1 MRKKLSVFFVIML
14 LVVLFTLPQVSI
26 ALPKTHPCTLKPS
39 PPGHYPKVSV
49 KKINEKLTAIYGS
62 SSTIPANIDLSN
74 GEPPVGDQGQQGS
87 CVAWATGY
95 YYKSYQEGKDHGWD
109 LTTPDH
115 QFSPAFI
122 YNQINGGSD
131 NGSTISDAMK
141 LIRREGC
148 DTLSEFPY
156 NDQDYTTQ
164 PTDTQ
169 LQEALP
175 YRSVSYAEFFSGQG
189 NANIDELKKYLATG
203 DTIVFAIPVYSNFM
217 YAPDDPNYVV
227 GTKKKGRYFGGH
239 AIQCVGYND
248 TLQAFKIIN
257 SWGTGWG
264 YNGFTNVSYDFI
276 QQYAWEAWCMTDA
289 TDDSTDGFSINASP
303 NDFTLEPNSSGSSTI
318 SIEQTGSFNSS
329 ISLSTSNVPTGVSV
343 SFSPTAIMP
352 YETSTMTVNVSSS
365 ATAGD
370 YTFTVIG
377 DSGSISN
384 KTLIVLHISNVAKP
398 AAPTNLTATPG
409 KGKKS
414 IDLSWTASTSNVSGY
429 YIYMGTSPG
438 SESSTPVNSSPI
450 TGTSYTVRGLQS
462 GVTYYFVVRAVDA
475 KQNLSDPSNEA
486 SAKAK

>member
-1 MRKKLSVFFVIML
+1 MKKYLSLCIILL
-14 LVVLFTLPQVSI
+14 LVVLFAAPQISI
-26 ALPKTHPCTLKPS
+26 ALPKTHPCMLRPS

-49 KKINEKLTAIYGS
+49 KKVDEKLTVIYGS
-62 SSTIPANIDLSN
+62 SAVIPSNVDLSN

-95 YYKSYQEGKDHGWD
+95 YYKTYQEGKDHGWD
-109 LTTPDH
+109 LTTIDH

-131 NGSTISDAMK
+131 SGSTISDAMK
-141 LIRREGC
+141 LIREKGC
-148 DTLSEFPY
+148 DTLYEFPY
-156 NDQDYTTQ
+156 NDQDYITQ
-164 PTDTQ
+164 PTETQ

-175 YRSVSYAEFFSGQG
+175 YRSINYAEFFSGQG

-248 TLQAFKIIN
+248 SLQAFKIIN
-257 SWGTGWG
+257 SWGTDWG

-289 TDDSTDGFSINASP
+289 TDDSTNGFSVSASP
-303 NDFTLEPNSSGSSTI
+303 NQFTLSPNSSGSSTI

-329 ISLSTSNVPTGVSV
+329 VSLSTANVPVGVSV
-343 SFSPTAIMP
+343 SFSPVSIMP
-352 YETSTMTVNVSSS
+352 YKTSTMTINVSNS
-365 ATAGD
+365 ATVGD
-370 YTFTVIG
+370 YTFTVVG
-377 DSGSISN
+377 NSGSLNGQTSV
-384 KTLIVLHISNVAKP
+384 VLHILTAVKP
-398 AAPTNLTATPG
+398 TAPTNLTAVTG
-409 KGKKS
+409 KGKGS
-414 IDLSWTASTSNVSGY
+414 IDLSWAASIDSVTGY
-429 YIYMGTSPG
+429 YIYMSTSPAG
-438 SESSTPVNSSPI
+438 ESSIPINSSP
-450 TGTSYTVRGLQS
+450 TTKTSYTMRGLQS
-462 GVTYYFVVRAVDA
+462 GVTYYFVVRAVDS

>member
-1 MRKKLSVFFVIML
+1 MKKYLIVGA
-14 LVVLFTLPQVSI
+14 VVLLFVMLFALPQMSI
-26 ALPKTHPCTLKPS
+26 AVPKTHPCTLKPS

-49 KKINEKLTAIYGS
+49 RKVNEKLTAIYGS
-62 SSTIPANIDLSN
+62 STAIPSNVDLSN

-95 YYKSYQEGKDHGWD
+95 YYKTYQEGKDHNWD

-131 NGSTISDAMK
+131 SGSTISDAMK
-141 LIRREGC
+141 LLRKEGC

-164 PTDTQ
+164 PTSTQ

-248 TLQAFKIIN
+248 SLQAFKIIN

-276 QQYAWEAWCMTDA
+276 KQYAWEAWCMTDA
-289 TDDSTDGFSINASP
+289 TDDSTDGFSVNASP
-303 NDFTLEPNSSGSSTI
+303 NDFTINTGSSASGTI
-318 SIEQTGSFNSS
+318 SIDQTGSFNSS
-329 ISLSTSNVPTGVSV
+329 VNLAAFNLPQGVDV
-343 SFSPTAIMP
+343 SFSPLSIMP
-352 YETSTMTVNVSSS
+352 YETSTMTINVSSAAS
-365 ATAGD
+365 AGD
-370 YTFTVIG
+370 YTFTVTG
-377 DSGSISN
+377 SSGNLSSS
-384 KTLIVLHISNVAKP
+384 TSVQLHISAYTKP
-398 AAPTNLTATPG
+398 GVPTNLTASTG
-409 KGKKS
+409 KGKGS
-414 IDLSWTASTSNVSGY
+414 IDLSWSAPSGSVAGY
-429 YIYMGTSPG
+429 YIYMSTSPG
-438 SESSTPVNSSPI
+438 GESTTPINSSPI
-450 TGTSYTVRGLQS
+450 TKTEYTVRGLDS
-462 GVTYYFVVRAVDA
+462 GVTYYFVVRAVDSQ
-475 KQNLSDPSNEA
+475 QNLSDPSNEA